1 MVAEMLIGI
10 SVLNIRKRTLR
21 MILHRSSELAIRAA
35 LFLAQQAPG
44 KLSPIHEIAARTGV
58 SEAYLS
64 KLLRPL
70 ASAGLV
76 RSFRGFGKGMELARS
91 PERITLSSLI
101 HATQGSLNSEACVL
115 GLGICSEAHPCAI
128 HREWVP
134 LRNAIRDLV
143 EKTTL
148 ADLIHNIRLVEKTA
162 VKEGGRP

>member
-1 MVAEMLIGI
+1 MLIGLTG
-10 SVLNIRKRTLR
+10 LNIRKGKPS
-21 MILHRSSELAIRAA
+21 MILHRSSELAIQAA

-44 KLSPIHEIAARTGV
+44 KLSPVHEIAAHTGV

-64 KLLRPL
+64 KVLQPL
-70 ASAGLV
+70 TSAGLV

-101 HATQGSLNSEACVL
+101 HATQGVLASDACVL
-115 GLGICSEAHPCAI
+115 GLGICSEENPCAI
-128 HREWVP
+128 HRDWVP

-148 ADLIHNIRLVEKTA
+148 ADLIQNIRLVEKTA
-162 VKEGGRP
+162 VKEGGRS